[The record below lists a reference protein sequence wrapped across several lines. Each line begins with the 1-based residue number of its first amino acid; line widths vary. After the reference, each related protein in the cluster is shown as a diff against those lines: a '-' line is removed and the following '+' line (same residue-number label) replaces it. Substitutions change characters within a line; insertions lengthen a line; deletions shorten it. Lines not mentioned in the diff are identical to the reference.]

1 MKKIFYNKLIRDR
14 IPEKIKRN
22 GGDYAI
28 EKLNKK
34 AFEAALLTKVGEEA
48 SGLLSSKTREE
59 ITSELADIIAV
70 IDEIKKFK
78 KITDKQISQALEE
91 NFNKKGGFDKRL
103 FLIWSSD
110 TGYKTNERRNKSKN
124 KII

>member
-110 TGYKTNERRNKSKN
+110 TGYKTNERRNKSK
-124 KII
+124 K